1 MNKENGFKEIVVLL
15 ILALLVFLIAN
26 LVLST

>member
-1 MNKENGFKEIVVLL
+1 MNKNNGFKEIVVLL
-15 ILALLVFLIAN
+15 IMALLVFLIAN

>member
-1 MNKENGFKEIVVLL
+1 MNMNKGFKEIVILL

>member
-1 MNKENGFKEIVVLL
+1 MNKNNGFKEIVVLL
-15 ILALLVFLIAN
+15 ILALLAFLIAN

>member
-1 MNKENGFKEIVVLL
+1 MNVNKGFKEIVVLL